1 MPIYTNQYFHIAGT
15 RLNGL
20 EADLGQ
26 FISHNSGSI
35 HPDSIPDFVSG
46 QKVETS
52 DLQSVPHI
60 SHFSGT
66 TFRRQ
71 PRRALEDGDVP
82 AYEVS
87 YYQAH
92 STMFEFGG
100 HASLLYARPSFSI

>member
-35 HPDSIPDFVSG
+35 HNIPDFVSG

-60 SHFSGT
+60 SISGT
-66 TFRRQ
+66 TFRKQ
-71 PRRALEDGDVP
+71 PRTALEDGDVP
-82 AYEVS
+82 AYEDS

-100 HASLLYARPSFSI
+100 HASLLYVRPSFSI